1 MPLLNALHQI
11 PHCKMGISKVPTL
24 KGYCKDEM
32 VTICKVP
39 QCSDP
44 LMLSKAPFRNFEC
57 QEWDA
62 RSLDLTLLLG
72 SEQLLTKKFACFP
85 FLYGVQDIV

>member
-1 MPLLNALHQI
+1 
-11 PHCKMGISKVPTL
+11 MGISKVPTL
-24 KGYCKDEM
+24 QGYYKDEM
-32 VTICKVP
+32 VTIGKGP

-44 LMLSKAPFRNFEC
+44 LMLSKALFRNFEC

-72 SEQLLTKKFACFP
+72 CEQLLTKKFACFP

>member
-1 MPLLNALHQI
+1 
-11 PHCKMGISKVPTL
+11 MGISKVPTL
-24 KGYCKDEM
+24 QGYCKDEM

>member
-1 MPLLNALHQI
+1 
-11 PHCKMGISKVPTL
+11 MGISKVPTL
-24 KGYCKDEM
+24 QGYCKDEM

-72 SEQLLTKKFACFP
+72 SEQLLTKKFACFT

>member
-1 MPLLNALHQI
+1 ME
-11 PHCKMGISKVPTL
+11 ISKVPTL
-24 KGYCKDEM
+24 QGYYKDEM
-32 VTICKVP
+32 VTTGKAP
-39 QCSDP
+39 RCSDP

-72 SEQLLTKKFACFP
+72 CEQLLTKKFACFP